1 MCEGL
6 EDDEKYLSQE
16 IQNNVRKLKE
26 EIKDYCTIKMC
37 SRSDLRDLIPL
48 LEKFIQIKNKNIS
61 CDRYFMVVHE
71 QESTEVHHGYYS
83 GVTENYSFVAAVIQ
97 LFVSFEKKIKF
108 PLTLPDHEFRF
119 VFDDYGKNC
128 CLKSM
133 IEKYQSYIG
142 ESTSEQR
149 GNVLRFLEYFIFETS
164 VPIRMYTSLLKRTC
178 VQVENRCTS
187 AGRDAV
193 CVILN
198 VSSFDEDS
206 LPMSLSAIM
215 RLVHIN

>member
-16 IQNNVRKLKE
+16 IQNNFRNLKE
-26 EIKDYCTIKMC
+26 GLKDYCASSMC
-37 SRSDLRDLIPL
+37 SISDLRALIPL
-48 LEKFIQIKNKNIS
+48 LEKFIQIKNKNIP

-149 GNVLRFLEYFIFETS
+149 CNVLRFLEYFIFETS
-164 VPIRMYTSLLKRTC
+164 IPICMHFSLSISTC
-178 VQVENRCTS
+178 LQVENRNTS
-187 AGRDAV
+187 AGRDSF
-193 CVILN
+193 CVILS
-198 VSSFDEDS
+198 VSRYDEDS
-206 LPMSLSAIM
+206 LPMSLSALM
-215 RLVHIN
+215 RLVH